1 MIGATLKGRFLPKAG
16 QGSRYIGP
24 MAREVLDESRLRRL
38 IDVGR
43 GLVAQ
48 LDLEAVLREVVEVAR
63 ELTGA
68 RYAALGILD
77 EDRRE
82 LERFIYV
89 GIDDEARAQIGDLP
103 RGRGVL
109 GELIRN
115 PAPLRLREVG
125 AHPRS
130 YGFPPG
136 HPPMHSFLGVP
147 IVVRGQAYGNLY
159 LTEKEGG
166 EFDEADEEAAT
177 ILAEWAALTI
187 FNVRLYAQSEE
198 ERGALERAVHGLEAT
213 TEIARAVGGETDR
226 SRVLETIAKR
236 ARALV
241 GARSLLVLLRDSG
254 PRLEVVAAAGECGR
268 GPVGRYVT
276 LESDTAAD
284 ALQAVESLGIEA
296 RAALLAPLSF
306 RGKALGSIVA
316 LDRFEEGPA
325 FYPEDERM
333 LVAASASAATAV
345 ATVESVTE
353 ERLRQSLMSAERE
366 RARWARELHDSVLQ
380 GLGSRRVLLS
390 SALKRGDPER
400 LAAAVAEALED
411 MGRDIDELRAL
422 ITELRPATLDQLGLR
437 AALEDL
443 TERVAAATGIDSE
456 LELSIAAGRLD
467 PELETVVYRLVQEAL
482 TNIVKHAEAS
492 GVTLQVAEAEG
503 RLDVL
508 VSDDGCGF
516 DTEAERDGFGLD
528 GMRERVELV
537 GGELQIESKP
547 GSGTRMMATIPF
559 AGGTAGSGLDESPGE
574 RALD

>member
-1 MIGATLKGRFLPKAG
+1 
-16 QGSRYIGP
+16 
-24 MAREVLDESRLRRL
+24 MARDVLDEHRLRRL

-63 ELTGA
+63 DLTGA
-68 RYAALGILD
+68 RYAAIGILD

-89 GIDDEARAQIGDLP
+89 GIDEQARAQIGELP

-125 AHPRS
+125 EHPRS
-130 YGFPPG
+130 YGFPPK

-166 EFDEADEEAAT
+166 DFGAADEEAAT
-177 ILAEWAALTI
+177 ILAEWAAVTI
-187 FNVRLYAQSEE
+187 FNVRLYGQSEE

-241 GARSLLVLLRDSG
+241 GARSLLVLLRDG
-254 PRLEVVAAAGECGR
+254 GRHEVVAAAGECGSA
-268 GPVGRYVT
+268 PVGRYLT
-276 LESDTAAD
+276 IEAATAEE
-284 ALQAVESLGIEA
+284 ALGAAQGLGIEA
-296 RAALLAPLSF
+296 RAALLAPLDF
-306 RGKALGSIVA
+306 RGRALGAIVA
-316 LDRFEEGPA
+316 LDRLEEGPD
-325 FYPEDERM
+325 FYAEDGRM
-333 LVAASASAATAV
+333 LRAASASAATAV

-353 ERLRQSLMSAERE
+353 DRLRQNLMTAERE

-380 GLGSRRVLLS
+380 GLGSRRVSLS
-390 SALKRGDPER
+390 SALKSGDRER
-400 LAAAVAEALED
+400 LEEAVGDAVEE
-411 MGRDIDELRAL
+411 MSRDIEELRAL
-422 ITELRPATLDQLGLR
+422 ISELRPATLDQLGLV

-443 TERVAAATGIDSE
+443 AERVRHSAEIELATD
-456 LELSIAAGRLD
+456 LEVDAERLD
-467 PELETVVYRLVQEAL
+467 PEIETAVYRLVQEAL
-482 TNIVKHAEAS
+482 NNVAKHAEA
-492 GVTLQVAEAEG
+492 GRVQLQISSEES
-503 RLDVL
+503 RLAVL
-508 VSDDGCGF
+508 VSDDGNGF
-516 DTEAERDGFGLD
+516 DPRGETGGFGLA
-528 GMRERVELV
+528 GMRERIELV
-537 GGELQIESKP
+537 GGELQVDSTP
-547 GSGTRMMATIPF
+547 GSGTRVMASVPLP
-559 AGGTAGSGLDESPGE
+559 APEDSGLDEAPGE
-574 RALD
+574 RAAN

>member
-1 MIGATLKGRFLPKAG
+1 MRRLYLL
-16 QGSRYIGP
+16 RYIRAV
-24 MAREVLDESRLRRL
+24 ARDVLDEHRLRRL

-48 LDLEAVLREVVEVAR
+48 LDLEAVLNEVVEVAR

-68 RYAALGILD
+68 RYTALGILD

-89 GIDDEARAQIGDLP
+89 GIDEQARAVIGDLP

-130 YGFPPG
+130 YGFPSG

-166 EFDEADEEAAT
+166 EFDEADEEAVT
-177 ILAEWAALTI
+177 ILAEWAAVAI
-187 FNVRLYAQSEE
+187 FNVRLYSQSEQ

-241 GARSLLVLLRDSG
+241 GARSLLVLLRDDG
-254 PRLEVVAAAGECGR
+254 ARQEVVAAAGECGR
-268 GPVGRYVT
+268 EPIGRY
-276 LESDTAAD
+276 LKLDSEAP
-284 ALQAVESLGIEA
+284 QAVLDAVASLGIAA

-306 RGKALGSIVA
+306 RGKQLGAIVA
-316 LDRFEEGPA
+316 LDRFEEGPD

-333 LVAASASAATAV
+333 LIAASASAATAV
-345 ATVESVTE
+345 ATIESVTE
-353 ERLRQSLMSAERE
+353 ERLRHSLRASERE

-380 GLGSRRVLLS
+380 GLGSRRVSLS
-390 SALKRGDPER
+390 SALKRGDREGLER
-400 LAAAVAEALED
+400 AVADAVEET
-411 MGRDIDELRAL
+411 GRDIDDLRAL

-443 TERVAAATGIDSE
+443 AERVSSGAGIE
-456 LELSIAAGRLD
+456 LTTDLSIPAERLD

-482 TNIVKHAEAS
+482 TNIAKHAEAHA
-492 GVTLQVAEAEG
+492 VTLQVTQAEQ

-508 VSDDGCGF
+508 VSDDGTGF
-516 DTEAERDGFGLD
+516 DPDAERAGFGLT

-537 GGELQIESKP
+537 GGRLQIESMP
-547 GSGTRMMATIPF
+547 GSGTRVGATVPLAVD
-559 AGGTAGSGLDESPGE
+559 AGLASGLDEATGE

>member
-1 MIGATLKGRFLPKAG
+1 
-16 QGSRYIGP
+16 
-24 MAREVLDESRLRRL
+24 MARDVLDEHRLRRL

-48 LDLEAVLREVVEVAR
+48 LDLEAVLNEVVEVAR

-82 LERFIYV
+82 LERFIYI
-89 GIDDEARAQIGDLP
+89 GIDEQTRTTIGDLP

-177 ILAEWAALTI
+177 ILAEWAAVTI
-187 FNVRLYAQSEE
+187 FNVRLYAQSEQ
-198 ERGALERAVHGLEAT
+198 ERAALERAVHGLEAT

-226 SRVLETIAKR
+226 ARVLETIAKR
-236 ARALV
+236 ARALAA
-241 GARSLLVLLRDSG
+241 ARSLLVLLRDGSG
-254 PRLEVVAAAGECGR
+254 RQEVVAAAGECGR
-268 GPVGRYVT
+268 DPIGRFVR
-276 LESDTAAD
+276 LESETPQGALD
-284 ALQAVESLGIEA
+284 ALASLSIEA

-306 RGKALGSIVA
+306 RGRTLGTIVA

-325 FYPEDERM
+325 FFPEDERM
-333 LVAASASAATAV
+333 LVAAAASAATAV
-345 ATVESVTE
+345 ATIESVAE
-353 ERLRQSLMSAERE
+353 ERLRHSLRASERE

-380 GLGSRRVLLS
+380 GLGSRRVSLS
-390 SALKRGDPER
+390 SALKRGDREG
-400 LAAAVAEALED
+400 LEKAVAEAVED
-411 MGRDIDELRAL
+411 TGREIDELRAL

-443 TERVAAATGIDSE
+443 AERVSSGAGIE
-456 LELSIAAGRLD
+456 LSADLSIASERLD

-482 TNIVKHAEAS
+482 TNIAKHADAG
-492 GVTLQVAEAEG
+492 GVTLQVTQAEG

-508 VSDDGCGF
+508 VSDDGSGF
-516 DTEAERDGFGLD
+516 DPDAERTGFGLT

-537 GGELQIESKP
+537 GGQLQIESKP
-547 GSGTRMMATIPF
+547 GSGTRVGATVPL
-559 AGGTAGSGLDESPGE
+559 AVDSDPGSGLDQAAGE